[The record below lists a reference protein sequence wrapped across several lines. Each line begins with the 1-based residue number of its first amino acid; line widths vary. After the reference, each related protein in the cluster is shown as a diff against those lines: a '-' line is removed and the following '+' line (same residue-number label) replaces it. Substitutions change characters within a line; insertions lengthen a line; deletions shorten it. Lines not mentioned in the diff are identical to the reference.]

1 MSKTKILEWFNTNNN
16 ALDTN
21 HIILYM
27 LAALFISIIIYITYR
42 ITYTGVSY
50 NNKFAITNLII
61 LLIATVL
68 MMMISSN
75 IAISLGMVG
84 ALSIVRYRTAIKDP
98 NDTLFLFWSI
108 VEGLCVGAQMLKM
121 AAIST
126 LFIAIVVII
135 ANYIGFFRKK
145 YLIIVRGDQVSA
157 QKEIEVLI
165 KQLYPNKQNQ
175 IRTSTVQENNF
186 EMVIEICA
194 KTPIN
199 NNTIDKIR
207 HIAGVR
213 SINWLLQTGDSIG

>member
-135 ANYIGFFRKK
+135 ATNFLAFIMCLLNNKATYINTSSKNNCYFALECDYR
-145 YLIIVRGDQVSA
+145 
-157 QKEIEVLI
+157 
-165 KQLYPNKQNQ
+165 
-175 IRTSTVQENNF
+175 RT
-186 EMVIEICA
+186 
-194 KTPIN
+194 
-199 NNTIDKIR
+199 
-207 HIAGVR
+207 
-213 SINWLLQTGDSIG
+213 

>member
-1 MSKTKILEWFNTNNN
+1 MSKTKILEWFSGNN
-16 ALDTN
+16 ATLTAEA
-21 HIILYM
+21 IIKYLV
-27 LAALFISIIIYITYR
+27 AALVIALIIYITYR

-108 VEGLCVGAQMLKM
+108 IEGLCVGAQMLKM

-126 LFIAIVVII
+126 LFIAVILI
-135 ANYIGFFRKK
+135 AVTYLGYAKK
-145 YLIIVRGDQVSA
+145 RYLLIIRGKSETSVDKIVST
-157 QKEIEVLI
+157 VT
-165 KQLYPNKQNQ
+165 QLYPKNRV
-175 IRTSTVQENNF
+175 RTSNYTEAGVD
-186 EMVIEICA
+186 MIIEVTS
-194 KTPIN
+194 KVPITDN
-199 NNTIDKIR
+199 EINKIR
-207 HIAGVR
+207 EIPGVKGV
-213 SINWLLQTGDSIG
+213 NMLLQTGENIG

>member
-1 MSKTKILEWFNTNNN
+1 
-16 ALDTN
+16 
-21 HIILYM
+21 
-27 LAALFISIIIYITYR
+27 
-42 ITYTGVSY
+42 
-50 NNKFAITNLII
+50 
-61 LLIATVL
+61 

-157 QKEIEVLI
+157 QKEIEALI

-199 NNTIDKIR
+199 NDTIDKIR